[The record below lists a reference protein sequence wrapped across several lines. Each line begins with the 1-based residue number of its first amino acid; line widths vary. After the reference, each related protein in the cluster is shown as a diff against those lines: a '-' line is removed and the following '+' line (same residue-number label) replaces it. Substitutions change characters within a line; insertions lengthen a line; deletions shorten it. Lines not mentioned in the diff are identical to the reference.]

1 MIIALVDAPGAAVK
15 PYLVL
20 TLWPRSAKPRPSASS
35 IRIDLVKGFRA
46 CLLHESKDSA
56 DCFEP
61 TEHVWLYTSQNVFAV
76 LDTAASTDL
85 NSGKIVLTHESS
97 EALQRLNECQ
107 VGSSLKLHS
116 KKKKKQGKQVRSK
129 RVAAAL
135 KLSKEEKGSMKAVI
149 QAIGKKNKKA
159 NGTSSMDVTAEDIR
173 RSTLGRSNVK
183 QVVSLIFDKELLAFQ
198 TDSYFDGDGYCRIPQ
213 AKDWT
218 KKSLLKNAPTFFEHK
233 YWQARKP
240 EDCGGR

>member
-1 MIIALVDAPGAAVK
+1 
-15 PYLVL
+15 
-20 TLWPRSAKPRPSASS
+20 
-35 IRIDLVKGFRA
+35 
-46 CLLHESKDSA
+46 
-56 DCFEP
+56 
-61 TEHVWLYTSQNVFAV
+61 
-76 LDTAASTDL
+76 
-85 NSGKIVLTHESS
+85 
-97 EALQRLNECQ
+97 
-107 VGSSLKLHS
+107 
-116 KKKKKQGKQVRSK
+116 
-129 RVAAAL
+129 
-135 KLSKEEKGSMKAVI
+135 MKSVI

-159 NGTSSMDVTAEDIR
+159 NGTSSMDVTVEDIR

-198 TDSYFDGDGYCRIPQ
+198 TDSYFEGDGYCRIPQ